1 MQKRVAKHCSYKG
14 LNGSGKFTMM
24 ILTVH
29 NIMMVQYYYDSYHSV
44 IIYMYDN
51 FHQIKSTL
59 MGHIQGAMNRK
70 CIAIWCLL
78 LLYCVGYPASF
89 QL

>member
-14 LNGSGKFTMM
+14 LSGSGKFTMV

-29 NIMMVQYYYDSYHSV
+29 NIATVQYYYDSYHSV

-59 MGHIQGAMNRK
+59 MGHMGHIQGAMNRK
-70 CIAIWCLL
+70 CIASYMVFIVALL
-78 LLYCVGYPASF
+78 CWLPS
-89 QL
+89 